1 MISFGSVLV
10 DGFGVAIWRIER
22 DRREGSATLDV
33 ALLETLDAASL
44 DALEV
49 EGRRLLDFLEPPV
62 GARSVRIRR
71 LSTA

>member
-1 MISFGSVLV
+1 
-10 DGFGVAIWRIER
+10 
-22 DRREGSATLDV
+22 V